1 MTTTSTGPDTGRPD
15 AMADALRLTRE
26 GRLTEATALIQQRL
40 PGAGAAPAHQAPSA
54 QLPVGRAQ
62 RGSAGGL
69 LDRLRSRL
77 PKTRGVGPDP
87 LPGVSVPPLDL
98 SALTLPGTARPR
110 SLLPASPLGRQA
122 PGTTAARK
130 AASAAGGQILRRVH
144 TCAAGSREY
153 DLYVPTGYTGTPV
166 PLIVML
172 HGGTQDAADFAAGT
186 RMNDLAEQ
194 HTVLVAYPEQT
205 PAANSGRYWNWFRP
219 GDQQRDAG
227 EPAILAGIAREVMAD
242 HSVDPDRVFVAGLS
256 AGGAMAAVLAAT
268 YPDLFAAV
276 GVHSGLAHGA
286 ASDVPSAFAAMRG
299 GGTPGVTGSSRLFVV
314 HGDRDGTVASV
325 NADQLVA
332 ARLAVGAQPTAD
344 GRRQTRRAG
353 TEQVVAVPGRDG
365 GLDASRS
372 VHLDDGGRAVVE
384 RWTVHGGGHA
394 WFGGSAIGS
403 YTDPS
408 GPDVSSAMLR
418 FFLGDDAPP
427 ARSSMS

>member
-1 MTTTSTGPDTGRPD
+1 MTITSTAPDTERRD

-26 GRLTEATALIQQRL
+26 GRLTEATALIQQGL
-40 PGAGAAPAHQAPSA
+40 QGSGGAAGHPAPPGRSLDGSA
-54 QLPVGRAQ
+54 S

-77 PKTRGVGPDP
+77 PKARGVGSKP
-87 LPGVSVPPLDL
+87 LPGASVPPLDLSALDL
-98 SALTLPGTARPR
+98 SALTLPGTARPG
-110 SLLPASPLGRQA
+110 SLLPTSPLGRSA
-122 PGTTAARK
+122 PGSAAARQ
-130 AASAAGGQILRRVH
+130 AAIAAGGEILRRVH
-144 TCAAGSREY
+144 TSAAGSREY

-166 PLIVML
+166 PLVVML

-186 RMNDLAEQ
+186 RMNDLAER
-194 HTVLVAYPEQT
+194 HTFLVAYPEQT
-205 PAANSGRYWNWFRP
+205 PAANSGRYWNWFRS

-227 EPAILAGIAREVMAD
+227 EPAILAGITRDVMAD
-242 HSVDPDRVFVAGLS
+242 HAVDPDRVFVAGLS

-268 YPDLFAAV
+268 YPDLYAGV

-286 ASDVPSAFAAMRG
+286 ASDIPSAFAAMRG
-299 GGTPGVTGSSRLFVV
+299 GGTPGTTGPSRLFVV
-314 HGDRDGTVASV
+314 HGDRDGTVAPV

-332 ARLAVGAQPTAD
+332 ARLAVG
-344 GRRQTRRAG
+344 GSRTRGGARA
-353 TEQVVAVPGRDG
+353 EQVIAVPGHNG

-372 VHLDDGGRAVVE
+372 VHHDEDGRAVVE

-394 WFGGSAIGS
+394 WFGGSAVGS

-427 ARSSMS
+427 ARSSRS